1 MDADVVVIGAGV
13 AGLAAAVAL
22 TRAGRRVEVVDAADA
37 VGGRVRTDRVDG
49 FRVDRGFQL
58 VNPAYPQA
66 RRQLDLR
73 ALDLQHFGRG
83 VTVRGSAGLRT
94 LAAPTRHPALLQAT
108 LRSGLV
114 EPGTLLALVRLLG
127 GSDPDVPRAVAE
139 DRAGLTGE
147 ARTLVD
153 RFLAGV
159 LAEDDGSTSARF
171 TGDLLRYFAVGRPA
185 VPALG
190 MGAIPRQLEARLADP
205 VRLGTRVNSVRRE
218 GAGWVVDAVGGDL
231 RADAVVVATD
241 AVAAASL
248 LNRRWPAMRGL
259 ATWWFAPEQAPDT
272 GEFLVVDGRPGQHGP
287 VVNTAVVSAVAP
299 RYAPPGRHL
308 VQASTL
314 MPDGQAPA
322 EADVR
327 RHVGE
332 LYGVDATAWPVV
344 ARHEI
349 ARALPV
355 VAAAREAVQPLLEPG
370 LAVAGD
376 HVGGASLQGA
386 LRSGRRAAAA
396 LLGRTLAN

>member
-49 FRVDRGFQL
+49 FLVDRGFQL
-58 VNPAYPQA
+58 LNPAYPEA
-66 RRQLDLR
+66 RRLLDLR

-83 VTVRGSAGLRT
+83 VTVHRGDGRRIVAT
-94 LAAPTRHPALLQAT
+94 PTRHPALLRAT
-108 LRSGLV
+108 LGSGLV

-127 GSDPDVPRAVAE
+127 GAEPDVPRAVAE
-139 DRAGLTGE
+139 DRAGLTGD

-171 TGDLLRYFAVGRPA
+171 TGDLLRYFALGRPA

-190 MGAIPRQLEARLADP
+190 MGAIPRQLEARLAEP
-205 VRLGTRVNSVRRE
+205 VRLHTRVDALRRD
-218 GAGWVVDAVGGDL
+218 GDAWLVGVGGAAL
-231 RADAVVVATD
+231 RAPAVVVATD

-248 LNRRWPAMRGL
+248 LGRRWPAMRGL
-259 ATWWFAPEQAPDT
+259 ATWWFAPAEAPDT
-272 GEFLVVDGRPGQHGP
+272 GPFLVVDGRPGRPGP
-287 VVNTAVVSAVAP
+287 VVNTAVVSAVSP

-314 MPDGQAPA
+314 LPDGQAPA

-332 LYGVDATAWPVV
+332 LYGTSAAGWALV

-349 ARALPV
+349 PHALPV
-355 VAAAREAVQPLLEPG
+355 MAPERAAVPPALEPG

-396 LLGRTLAN
+396 LLGKTLAN

>member
-1 MDADVVVIGAGV
+1 MDADVLVVGAGV
-13 AGLAAAVAL
+13 AGLAAAVLL
-22 TRAGRRVEVVDAADA
+22 TRAGRHVDVVEAADA

-49 FRVDRGFQL
+49 FAVDRGFQL
-58 VNPAYPQA
+58 INPAYPEA
-66 RRQLDLR
+66 RRLLDLR
-73 ALDLQHFGRG
+73 ALDLRHFDRG
-83 VTVRGSAGLRT
+83 VRVLTAGGLRT
-94 LAAPTRHPALLQAT
+94 LALPTRHPALLAET
-108 LRSGLV
+108 LRSGLL

-127 GSDPDVPRAVAE
+127 GADPDLPRAAAE

-171 TGDLLRYFAVGRPA
+171 TGDLLRYFALGRPA

-190 MGAIPRQLEARLADP
+190 MGAIPRQLDAQLASP
-205 VRLGTRVNSVRRE
+205 VRLGTRADAVRRD
-218 GAGWVVDAVGGDL
+218 GAGWALDTTSGTL
-231 RADAVVVATD
+231 RALAVVVATD
-241 AVAAASL
+241 APAAAAL
-248 LNRRWPAMRGL
+248 LGRPTPAMKGL
-259 ATWWFAPEQAPDT
+259 AAWWFAPEEPPATD
-272 GEFLVVDGRPGQHGP
+272 GFLVVDGRPGPHGP
-287 VVNTAVVSAVAP
+287 VVNTAVVSNVAP

-314 MPDGQAPA
+314 LPGGQAPD

-332 LYGVDATAWPVV
+332 LYGRPADLWPVV
-344 ARHEI
+344 ARHVI
-349 ARALPV
+349 PHALPV
-355 VAAAREAVQPLLEPG
+355 VAPAREAVEPLLETG
-370 LAVAGD
+370 LALAGD

-396 LLGRTLAN
+396 LLGETLAN